1 MRLQKLFL
9 LTTTLVLTSVAAM
22 LLRNIA
28 VEWKTYASVQH
39 GLKAMDVAYLA
50 MKAAE
55 KASFERG
62 PSIGIMGDGMG
73 QNAEARAKL
82 NTARDASNKAL
93 ALAISAIVQGAV
105 LEQTVP
111 KTKLLTAQTKLDVAR
126 KKVESVAALAA
137 NERPNNAAMNAI
149 DNMFDVVETIFE
161 AVTLLSTQA
170 EITYPELS
178 DVLTS
183 ARLAAEM
190 REVTGRLGSQFTNAI
205 SSQTMLGDR
214 ELKNITRLHAQIEQL
229 LRLIEIRTSTRQ
241 SDSKTASAMA
251 NLKARY
257 FDIGLPFI
265 EELTAIGKKDG
276 QYKMTTPE
284 FIVRYVPEMKSI
296 VELRDVMINEA
307 IAGGLK
313 KHRAARLALG
323 LNITLGVT
331 VFLIEISVFLM
342 IRRRILKPLI
352 ETTRL
357 LNALTS
363 ERPSFLAAAIDS
375 KRSDEIGDMQRAACT
390 LQDLIRQK
398 TDLELDRER
407 LIAQLQSVAK
417 FDHLTGL
424 FNRRAFADAAKE
436 RIEKSIEQQW
446 HASIII
452 FDIDHFKLINDRYGH
467 PTGDHVL
474 SEIAKIAQSVCRST
488 DTVCRYGGEEFI
500 VIAQDCGSETAQLL
514 AERLR
519 TAIAQKKFAVEDGR
533 SIHATASF
541 GVSTVAV
548 TRYQDLA
555 MLIKQADRAL
565 YEAKETGRNV
575 VRVSQCAVHSRD
587 LLVPVHII

>member
-587 LLVPVHII
+587 LLVPVHIV